1 MLRKILDLSGTVELT
16 KNEKRSIKGGLAC
29 VLGVCPKPGN
39 FCCPPDP
46 DTGEQLCRQNGLSCP
61 G

>member
-16 KNEKRSIKGGLAC
+16 KNQKKSIKGGLAC
-29 VLGVCPKPGN
+29 VGGVCPKPGN

-46 DTGEQLCRQNGLSCP
+46 DTGEQLADLMV
-61 G
+61 